1 MAPVNHIPETVHEVQ
16 IYPAVKMNLCLLLM
30 ATAASSSV
38 YNSPLQ
44 VASWLTDMGLNIY
57 SSECKR
63 WNKSGRQ
70 ILEASQQEIDKEL
83 RIANPLHR
91 KKLHLALEGKLSYY
105 YHVTFTTMHRVS
117 ILVIATKTFLA
128 IHNTFLGCSEASLEQ
143 CPAFFC
149 FGWFSS
155 HLKQK
160 EANILV

>member
-30 ATAASSSV
+30 ATASSSSV

-91 KKLHLALEGKLSYY
+91 KKLHLALEGKLSLP
-105 YHVTFTTMHRVS
+105 
-117 ILVIATKTFLA
+117 I
-128 IHNTFLGCSEASLEQ
+128 IHYFYKNAQSLWLGDCEENS
-143 CPAFFC
+143 
-149 FGWFSS
+149 FGGICYIF
-155 HLKQK
+155 
-160 EANILV
+160 VV

>member
-1 MAPVNHIPETVHEVQ
+1 MGFFGQPLITSLKQFMNYRSILL
-16 IYPAVKMNLCLLLM
+16 KMNPDLLLM
-30 ATAASSSV
+30 TTAASSSV

-105 YHVTFTTMHRVS
+105 QS
-117 ILVIATKTFLA
+117 
-128 IHNTFLGCSEASLEQ
+128 
-143 CPAFFC
+143 
-149 FGWFSS
+149 
-155 HLKQK
+155 
-160 EANILV
+160 